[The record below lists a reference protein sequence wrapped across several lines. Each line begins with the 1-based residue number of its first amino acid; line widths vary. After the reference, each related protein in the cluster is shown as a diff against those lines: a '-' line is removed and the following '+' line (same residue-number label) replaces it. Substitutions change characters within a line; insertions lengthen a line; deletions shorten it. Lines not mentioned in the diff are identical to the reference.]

1 MHVSGWW
8 LLDAMHFSQSLT
20 GILYSLIVFD
30 KCNHFISKEQLLQFI
45 TTLCWGLLAG
55 ESCGYSLPLAVSEVT
70 RLGASGTKLSAP
82 NSSLAEELILLA
94 CSYNLWMLNSV
105 PYMLSLWSFTPF
117 LSIASSSDRW
127 AYLGVVTSTTVTARI
142 TFIQTK
148 NIVLRY
154 EAL

>member
-8 LLDAMHFSQSLT
+8 LLDAMHFSRSLT

-30 KCNHFISKEQLLQFI
+30 KCKHFISKEQLLQFI

-82 NSSLAEELILLA
+82 TAAPEELILLA

-142 TFIQTK
+142 TVIQTK